1 MADLQETLGKV
12 IRRERQQRRLTMRE
26 LGERA
31 GLSEIYVGEIERGQ
45 KYPSA
50 RVLESVAAAL
60 ELEVAELLE
69 LVAAELRGTEEIASG
84 DKAGAGFGFGKPAP
98 VPARSGTASQPQS
111 SGHSEPL
118 ACEQVLT
125 VAGFSSLLLAGR
137 LGEVSWRASRSRR

>member
-69 LVAAELRGTEEIASG
+69 LVAAELRGASEAARG
-84 DKAGAGFGFGKPAP
+84 GNAGLAFGFGMPTPAHNA
-98 VPARSGTASQPQS
+98 VGAQEKRAGS
-111 SGHSEPL
+111 SEPL
-118 ACEQVLT
+118 AAHQVLT
-125 VAGFSSLLLAGR
+125 MAGFSSLLLAGR
-137 LGEVSWRASRSRR
+137 LGEAAMRRSRSHR